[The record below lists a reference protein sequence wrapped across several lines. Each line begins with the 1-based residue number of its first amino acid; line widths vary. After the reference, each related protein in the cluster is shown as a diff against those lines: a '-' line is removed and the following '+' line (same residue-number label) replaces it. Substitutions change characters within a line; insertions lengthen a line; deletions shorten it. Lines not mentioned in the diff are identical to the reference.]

1 MYNIKLTQ
9 IVQLKLLAF
18 SYCFWSYNGL
28 ICLAQKTFNQKEKTH
43 LKIEKIKKKKVAI
56 DIVKFINAI
65 NL

>member
-1 MYNIKLTQ
+1 M
-9 IVQLKLLAF
+9 
-18 SYCFWSYNGL
+18 
-28 ICLAQKTFNQKEKTH
+28 FNQKEKTH

>member
-1 MYNIKLTQ
+1 M
-9 IVQLKLLAF
+9 QLKLLAF

-28 ICLAQKTFNQKEKTH
+28 ICLAKKMFNQKEKNT
-43 LKIEKIKKKKVAI
+43 LKNGKDFFFKVAI